1 MLGTSTW
8 EWEYSQ
14 TNYDDTSKLEYFIL
28 EDITV
33 PKIFLFLLTYQWTK
47 QVFLWIENFTGIRQR
62 IDYQSQKTDIREK
75 NNTYNNN
82 KIILY
87 SGRNSLP

>member
-8 EWEYSQ
+8 EQEYSQ

-33 PKIFLFLLTYQWTK
+33 PKIFIFLLRYSWTK
-47 QVFLWIENFTGIRQR
+47 QVFLWIEDFTGIR
-62 IDYQSQKTDIREK
+62 RE
-75 NNTYNNN
+75 
-82 KIILY
+82 
-87 SGRNSLP
+87 